1 MRVGYL
7 GLGLVLFMLLI
18 FGILQWWQIP
28 VGSFADW
35 VVAGATFGWLLT
47 ITTVPWNIHFEAK
60 EAVGEAALSAE
71 RGIAV
76 DSQQIA
82 YVRLVARRSLWAAVL
97 LHLVSALG
105 LYGLA
110 IANVSQIGYWGSAA
124 ALLLTLLRPAVRTY
138 QYFAARIAQ
147 IRRQFQYPREDVV
160 ELRDRI
166 TQTETALEL
175 LQTRLDSEN
184 PASWA
189 ATQQR
194 QWEALRADLTTT
206 MAELSTLKATNQA
219 EHERLSR
226 EARNAIAQLST
237 DGQVLEHVREII
249 RFFKTA

>member
-7 GLGLVLFMLLI
+7 GLGLVLLLLLI
-18 FGILQWWQIP
+18 FGILQWWQILA
-28 VGSFADW
+28 GNFADW

-71 RGIAV
+71 KGIVV
-76 DSQQIA
+76 DDQQVG
-82 YVRLVARRSLWAAVL
+82 YVQQVARRALGVAVL

-160 ELRDRI
+160 ELRDRMARAEATLEQVQ
-166 TQTETALEL
+166 TQ
-175 LQTRLDSEN
+175 LDSEN
-184 PASWA
+184 PASWT

-194 QWEALRADLTTT
+194 QWEALRSDLTTA
-206 MAELSTLKATNQA
+206 MAELSALKASNQA
-219 EHERLSR
+219 EHESLLR
-226 EARNAIAQLST
+226 EAKHAIAQLST
-237 DGQVLEHVREII
+237 DGQVLEHVREIV